1 MKEEIQNI
9 IGWILCA
16 VLVVGMNVFSLRL
29 VWLGVR
35 SLMGKTLN
43 LPPSKRRWARMRA
56 EVIEDEESDDRQVR
70 YYYDYQEYTSKIGGF
85 SVYGDKAMIYVRRS
99 DPAVVKEFVPQ
110 PPMTRAAAFSCI
122 FIAAVFLFFEAVFI
136 FA

>member
-16 VLVVGMNVFSLRL
+16 ALVIGMNVFSLRL

-43 LPPSKRRWARMRA
+43 LPPSKRKWARMRA
-56 EVIEDEESDDRQVR
+56 DVIEDEESDDRQVR
-70 YYYDYQEYTSKIGGF
+70 YNYDYQEYTSKIEGF

-99 DPAVVKEFVPQ
+99 DPTVVKEFIPQ
-110 PPMTRAAAFSCI
+110 PPMTRAAALSCI
-122 FIAAVFLFFEAVFI
+122 FIAAVFVFFEAVFI